1 MTSNIVRPLQI
12 ASEKLLDA
20 LGTIRLRARNEG
32 RECRLQDSEVVRALV
47 NFRNAV
53 WMLTPST
60 NQALKGYLF
69 RLDQI
74 LDQIRDRMLQILVE
88 RLFRGEMTAE
98 EGAMAVALLKQAAE
112 SGSGAT
118 LGGTWIA
125 WKHCPPP
132 APSMNHQLDSAL
144 SRSIQPGQQAAG
156 ILCRSTRP
164 RRSVRHTYPPPKPS
178 AEPSLLYRELKG
190 GRRR

>member
-1 MTSNIVRPLQI
+1 MP
-12 ASEKLLDA
+12 
-20 LGTIRLRARNEG
+20 
-32 RECRLQDSEVVRALV
+32 LQDSEVVRALV

-98 EGAMAVALLKQAAE
+98 
-112 SGSGAT
+112 
-118 LGGTWIA
+118 
-125 WKHCPPP
+125 
-132 APSMNHQLDSAL
+132 
-144 SRSIQPGQQAAG
+144 
-156 ILCRSTRP
+156 
-164 RRSVRHTYPPPKPS
+164 
-178 AEPSLLYRELKG
+178 
-190 GRRR
+190 

>member
-98 EGAMAVALLKQAAE
+98 EGAMAVALL
-112 SGSGAT
+112 SGRERQWRDPRGD
-118 LGGTWIA
+118 
-125 WKHCPPP
+125 
-132 APSMNHQLDSAL
+132 LDRLEAL
-144 SRSIQPGQQAAG
+144 SPARSLDESPAG
-156 ILCRSTRP
+156 FGF
-164 RRSVRHTYPPPKPS
+164 V
-178 AEPSLLYRELKG
+178 
-190 GRRR
+190 